1 MIYDETT
8 VMRFLKQPDYL
19 MLKEIYTMRCMS
31 VKQAWLYFYKGYGIT
46 FNNFVSKRLM
56 LFARLGIIEMIYSG
70 STYAIFV
77 KTPGINILKRKFNI
91 TTEVWDIKTRTS
103 RRGYHTEGELKMLP
117 KLINHQLELNQFVFD
132 FKEKHKTNPTLQP
145 YKFINEK
152 TTSKYKF
159 IRPDG
164 MISISQ
170 VDFFLEMDMGTE
182 TKKQL
187 LDKWNNYRLFMNTT
201 EFKNSES
208 KIIVLFIISCPKDA
222 MHARKNLI
230 RSTIY
235 ETLIDAF
242 DDRFDVY
249 IGSRTELIGAVF
261 EKLLPLEMNSYFF
274 DNAVMEHLI
283 AKKHGF
289 TVGQG
294 DKLKKVFYDASY
306 GYYIR
311 KINNKNRI
319 TIVDGKVQEF
329 LFDEYFFAPLSVL
342 NKLVYLKKNSSLF
355 RINYKRDIAYVILVG
370 NLKSVFND
378 LALNGLTEIQN
389 VYFTTIEK
397 LSNHSFHEAL
407 MSFDR
412 NGNVYTH
419 TSPSLKNKVKSF
431 NLFD

>member
-1 MIYDETT
+1 
-8 VMRFLKQPDYL
+8 
-19 MLKEIYTMRCMS
+19 
-31 VKQAWLYFYKGYGIT
+31 
-46 FNNFVSKRLM
+46 
-56 LFARLGIIEMIYSG
+56 
-70 STYAIFV
+70 
-77 KTPGINILKRKFNI
+77 
-91 TTEVWDIKTRTS
+91 
-103 RRGYHTEGELKMLP
+103 
-117 KLINHQLELNQFVFD
+117 
-132 FKEKHKTNPTLQP
+132 
-145 YKFINEK
+145 
-152 TTSKYKF
+152 
-159 IRPDG
+159 
-164 MISISQ
+164 
-170 VDFFLEMDMGTE
+170 
-182 TKKQL
+182 
-187 LDKWNNYRLFMNTT
+187 
-201 EFKNSES
+201 
-208 KIIVLFIISCPKDA
+208 
-222 MHARKNLI
+222 
-230 RSTIY
+230 
-235 ETLIDAF
+235 
-242 DDRFDVY
+242 
-249 IGSRTELIGAVF
+249 
-261 EKLLPLEMNSYFF
+261 MNSYFF

-378 LALNGLTEIQN
+378 LALNGLTEVQN

-397 LSNHSFHEAL
+397 LSNNSFHEAL

-412 NGNVYTH
+412 NGNVYTY
-419 TSPSLKNKVKSF
+419 TSPSLKNKVKCF